1 MEITKLEKSEY
12 SEWVV
17 RNSLY
22 WLSSV
27 TTWNMKSTETLWL
40 IELGES
46 DKAITQELD
55 RLLNDYTLRESIM
68 LKTGNV
74 RDAIAV
80 SVLEGIQARLT
91 E

>member
-1 MEITKLEKSEY
+1 MEVIQLDKSSY

-17 RNSLY
+17 RNALY

-27 TTWNMKSTETLWL
+27 TTWQLESNESHWL
-40 IELGES
+40 IKLSAS
-46 DKAITQELD
+46 DIGIAQELD
-55 RLLNDYTLRESIM
+55 RLLNDYTLRERIM
-68 LKTGNV
+68 TQTDCI

-80 SVLEGIQARLT
+80 SVLKGIQARLA

>member
-27 TTWNMKSTETLWL
+27 TTWKMKSTETLWL

>member
-1 MEITKLEKSEY
+1 MDITKLEKSEY

-46 DKAITQELD
+46 DKTITQELD

-68 LKTGNV
+68 LKTGSV